1 MQIYQGIQII
11 YTHAVQLFRGISNW
25 FSQIDWTVLVEQY
38 PVQFQGTIA
47 AVLVLL
53 VSLAGIGVI
62 KKLSF
67 LLG

>member
-1 MQIYQGIQII
+1 MQIYQGIQLI
-11 YTHAVQLFRGISNW
+11 YAQAMQLFRSISGW
-25 FSQIDWTVLVEQY
+25 FQSIDWTVLVEQY

-47 AVLVLL
+47 TVLVLL
-53 VSLAGIGVI
+53 VGLAGIGVI